1 MEPFVINIGRSLGSG
16 GRAIGHILAKEFGI
30 EYYDREIL
38 SLLRKRAA
46 FALKYLRRMTRRT
59 ASCARWATLSP
70 LLAVAR
76 RIIATNFRM
85 KIYFAFKAKPF
96 AKLQPITLASSLA
109 VVPTTYYVT
118 THVVSTCLSQPTW
131 KTALPTLWS
140 GATVLPRRR
149 KRLLKKAIAN
159 VLTFTISI
167 VRAHGA
173 QPALTTCASTL
184 RCLALRWRQ
193 PLSKSLFLKN

>member
-30 EYYDREIL
+30 EYYD
-38 SLLRKRAA
+38 
-46 FALKYLRRMTRRT
+46 LRRMTRRT
-59 ASCARWATLSP
+59 ASCARWATLFP

-85 KIYFAFKAKPF
+85 RIYFAFKAKPF
-96 AKLQPITLASSLA
+96 AKLQPTTLASSLA

-118 THVVSTCLSQPTW
+118 THVVSTCLSQPIW

-140 GATVLPRRR
+140 GATVLPKRR

-159 VLTFTISI
+159 VLTFTTSI
-167 VRAHGA
+167 VRALGA